1 MKYLVIGG
9 CSHTVG
15 TGLGQAIKSKT
26 KGMSQIEHRN
36 FRVQNRWSRLLSDK
50 LNLEEINL
58 GKDGASNWQ
67 IYINVMSWILNNQEK
82 INETLFV
89 ISWTYADRNY
99 VRLAGDFLAGNELIY
114 SSKSQFDKDS
124 TIMYIPNELT
134 HITRDN
140 FYRWD
145 DIWNEGII
153 KTSLLY
159 MTGLTSFLSNQNLKY
174 LHFHSDFFLPIG
186 QKFSVSLNDHV
197 LKKLSEYIA
206 KYIDLF
212 DTKNY
217 IIDETYRRYCK
228 SDMLI
233 PPKYDFRDGHIGPD
247 GQKSWADYLYQQ
259 LLGRGII

>member
-26 KGMSQIEHRN
+26 KGMSQLEGRN

-58 GKDGASNWQ
+58 GRDGGSNWQ

-82 INETLFV
+82 LNETLFV

-99 VRLAGDFLAGNELIY
+99 LELQGDFYGASDKLIY
-114 SSKSQFDKDS
+114 SCRDDNTVTFIPKDLTKFDH
-124 TIMYIPNELT
+124 E
-134 HITRDN
+134 N
-140 FYRWD
+140 FHKWD
-145 DIWNEGII
+145 DLWNEGII

-186 QKFSVSLNDHV
+186 QKFSVSLNNHV
-197 LKKLSEYIA
+197 LKKFSEYIA

-259 LLGRGII
+259 LLGREII